1 MAVGARHARNPESH
15 PEHGGQAAGVQVD
28 RCPSDGTPLAELQ
41 PTPLRADS
49 PTMPS
54 TSDSILK
61 LEVPIVV
68 RIGEREMKLHEVLAL
83 TAGAIVEVPKLADA
97 ELDLMVN
104 NQVIG
109 HGTAVKVGEKFGI
122 LVTFVGTPAERAA
135 ALAAGQNH
143 AEPESGDDT
152 AAEDLAAQLLA
163 GQV

>member
-1 MAVGARHARNPESH
+1 M
-15 PEHGGQAAGVQVD
+15 
-28 RCPSDGTPLAELQ
+28 
-41 PTPLRADS
+41 RADS
-49 PTMPS
+49 LPMPS
-54 TSDSILK
+54 TSESILK

-68 RIGEREMKLHEVLAL
+68 RIGEREMKLHEVLGM
-83 TAGAIVEVPKLADA
+83 TAGAIVEIPKLADA

-135 ALAAGQNH
+135 ALAAVQTSS
-143 AEPESGDDT
+143 EPETNEDA

>member
-1 MAVGARHARNPESH
+1 
-15 PEHGGQAAGVQVD
+15 
-28 RCPSDGTPLAELQ
+28 
-41 PTPLRADS
+41 
-49 PTMPS
+49 MPS

-135 ALAAGQNH
+135 ALAAGQNQ
-143 AEPESGDDT
+143 AEPESDGDA

>member
-1 MAVGARHARNPESH
+1 MPT
-15 PEHGGQAAGVQVD
+15 P
-28 RCPSDGTPLAELQ
+28 DGTPLAELQ
-41 PTPLRADS
+41 ATALRADS
-49 PTMPS
+49 LPMPS
-54 TSDSILK
+54 TVESILK

-68 RIGEREMKLHEVLAL
+68 RIGEREMKLHEVLGL
-83 TAGAIVEVPKLADA
+83 TAGAIVEIPKLADA

-135 ALAAGQNH
+135 ALAAGQTGD
-143 AEPESGDDT
+143 EPVSNEDA

>member
-1 MAVGARHARNPESH
+1 M
-15 PEHGGQAAGVQVD
+15 
-28 RCPSDGTPLAELQ
+28 
-41 PTPLRADS
+41 RADS
-49 PTMPS
+49 LPMPS
-54 TSDSILK
+54 TTESILK

-68 RIGEREMKLHEVLAL
+68 RIGEREMKLHEVLGM
-83 TAGAIVEVPKLADA
+83 TAGAIVEIPKLADA

-135 ALAAGQNH
+135 ALAAGPISR
-143 AEPESGDDT
+143 EPVSDIDA

>member
-1 MAVGARHARNPESH
+1 MELCLAS
-15 PEHGGQAAGVQVD
+15 
-28 RCPSDGTPLAELQ
+28 GTLVAELQ
-41 PTPLRADS
+41 ATALRADS
-49 PTMPS
+49 LPMPS
-54 TSDSILK
+54 TVDSILK

-68 RIGEREMKLHEVLAL
+68 RIGEREMKLHEVLGL
-83 TAGAIVEVPKLADA
+83 TAGAIIEIPKVADA

-135 ALAAGQNH
+135 ALAAGQTGE
-143 AEPESGDDT
+143 EPESNEDA

>member
-1 MAVGARHARNPESH
+1 MGACVGRHAVRSPVTGATLWNCAHAS
-15 PEHGGQAAGVQVD
+15 
-28 RCPSDGTPLAELQ
+28 GTLVAELQ
-41 PTPLRADS
+41 ATALRADS
-49 PTMPS
+49 LPMPS
-54 TSDSILK
+54 TVESILK

-68 RIGEREMKLHEVLAL
+68 RIGEREMKLHEVLGL
-83 TAGAIVEVPKLADA
+83 TAGAIVEIPKLADA

-135 ALAAGQNH
+135 ALAAGQPGD
-143 AEPESGDDT
+143 EPESNEDA

>member
-1 MAVGARHARNPESH
+1 M
-15 PEHGGQAAGVQVD
+15 
-28 RCPSDGTPLAELQ
+28 
-41 PTPLRADS
+41 RADS
-49 PTMPS
+49 LLMPS
-54 TSDSILK
+54 TVESILK

-68 RIGEREMKLHEVLAL
+68 RIGEREMKLHEVLGM
-83 TAGAIVEVPKLADA
+83 TAGAIVEIPKLADA

-135 ALAAGQNH
+135 ALAAGQGGS
-143 AEPESGDDT
+143 EPESDADA

>member
-1 MAVGARHARNPESH
+1 
-15 PEHGGQAAGVQVD
+15 
-28 RCPSDGTPLAELQ
+28 
-41 PTPLRADS
+41 
-49 PTMPS
+49 MPS
-54 TSDSILK
+54 TADSILK

-68 RIGEREMKLHEVLAL
+68 RIGEREMKLHEVLSM
-83 TAGAIVEVPKLADA
+83 TVGAIVEIPKLADA

-122 LVTFVGTPAERAA
+122 LVTFVGTAAERAA
-135 ALAAGQNH
+135 ALAAGQ
-143 AEPESGDDT
+143 SGSDAPSDEDA

>member
-1 MAVGARHARNPESH
+1 VGA
-15 PEHGGQAAGVQVD
+15 VQVD
-28 RCPSDGTPLAELQ
+28 GCTPDGTPLAELQ

-97 ELDLMVN
+97 EPCPATSPSA
-104 NQVIG
+104 
-109 HGTAVKVGEKFGI
+109 TA
-122 LVTFVGTPAERAA
+122 TC
-135 ALAAGQNH
+135 
-143 AEPESGDDT
+143 
-152 AAEDLAAQLLA
+152 
-163 GQV
+163 

>member
-1 MAVGARHARNPESH
+1 M
-15 PEHGGQAAGVQVD
+15 
-28 RCPSDGTPLAELQ
+28 
-41 PTPLRADS
+41 RADS
-49 PTMPS
+49 LPMPS
-54 TSDSILK
+54 TVESILK

-68 RIGEREMKLHEVLAL
+68 RIGEREMKLHEVLGL
-83 TAGAIVEVPKLADA
+83 TAGAIIEIPKVADA

-122 LVTFVGTPAERAA
+122 LVSFVGTPAERAA
-135 ALAAGQNH
+135 ALAAGQTGE
-143 AEPESGDDT
+143 EPESNEDA

>member
-1 MAVGARHARNPESH
+1 M
-15 PEHGGQAAGVQVD
+15 
-28 RCPSDGTPLAELQ
+28 
-41 PTPLRADS
+41 RADS
-49 PTMPS
+49 LPMPS
-54 TSDSILK
+54 TVESILK

-68 RIGEREMKLHEVLAL
+68 RIGEREMKLHEVLGL
-83 TAGAIVEVPKLADA
+83 TAGAIIEIPKVADA

-122 LVTFVGTPAERAA
+122 LVSFVGTPAERAA
-135 ALAAGQNH
+135 AMAAGQSGD
-143 AEPESGDDT
+143 EPESNEDA